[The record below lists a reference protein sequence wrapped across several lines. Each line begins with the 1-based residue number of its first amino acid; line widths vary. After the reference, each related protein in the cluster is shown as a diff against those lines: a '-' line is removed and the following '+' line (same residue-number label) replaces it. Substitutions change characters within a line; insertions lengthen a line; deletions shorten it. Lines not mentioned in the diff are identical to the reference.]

1 MAHLFIIAGHGAGDP
16 GATGNGYQEAER
28 VRALAAKIGAYGG
41 GDVTIA
47 DTSRNWYAD
56 NGISSLSISKGWQI
70 LELHMD
76 SSSATSARGGHVIIK
91 TGLAADAYDK
101 ALAVYISSVFPGRSQ
116 TLVGRND
123 LANPKRA
130 AAKGYG
136 YRLVEC
142 GFISNAQ
149 DVQIFN
155 SRIDEIAEGILQCFG
170 INTAAGNPEESEPEN
185 SGDKMSLKIDG
196 SFGPSTVQRT
206 QEFLGVSVDG
216 VVSNQPT
223 SNKKYLSAAYT
234 GCWEF
239 KSSGYN
245 AGSNMIRALQKLIG
259 AGQDGWFGRES
270 VMKFQAFLGVA
281 QDGSM
286 GPDTVKAWQRYLNEH

>member
-1 MAHLFIIAGHGAGDP
+1 MTHLLIIAGHGAGDP

-28 VRALAAKIGAYGG
+28 VRVLADKIGAYGG
-41 GDVTIA
+41 SDVTIA

-56 NGISSLSISKGWQI
+56 NGISSLSISKDWQI

-91 TGLAADAYDK
+91 AGLAADAYDE
-101 ALAVYISSVFPGRSQ
+101 ALTAYISSVFPGRSQ

-136 YRLVEC
+136 YRLMEC

-155 SRIDEIAEGILQCFG
+155 SRMDEIAKGILQCFG
-170 INTAAGNPEESEPEN
+170 ISTSAGKPEN
-185 SGDKMSLKIDG
+185 SGDKMILEMDG
-196 SFGPSTVQRT
+196 SFGPSTVRRT
-206 QEFLGVSVDG
+206 QEFLGVAVDG
-216 VVSNQPT
+216 VVSNQPA
-223 SNKKYLSAAYT
+223 SNKKYLYSAYD

-239 KSSGYN
+239 KSSGYSE
-245 AGSNMIRALQKLIG
+245 GSDMARALQKLIG

>member
-56 NGISSLSISKGWQI
+56 NGISSLSIPKDWQI

-101 ALAVYISSVFPGRSQ
+101 ALAAYISSVFPGRSQ

-136 YRLVEC
+136 YRLMEC

-155 SRIDEIAEGILQCFG
+155 SRMDEIAKGILQCFG
-170 INTAAGNPEESEPEN
+170 INTAAGKPTESEPEN
-185 SGDKMSLKIDG
+185 SGDKMILESDG
-196 SFGPSTVQRT
+196 SFGPSTVRRT

-216 VVSNQPT
+216 VISNQPA

>member
-1 MAHLFIIAGHGAGDP
+1 MAHVFIIAGHGAGDP
-16 GATGNGYQEAER
+16 GAAGNGYQEAER

-56 NGISSLSISKGWQI
+56 NGISSLSIPKDWQI

-91 TGLAADAYDK
+91 AGLAADDYDK
-101 ALAVYISSVFPGRSQ
+101 ALAAYISSVFPGRSQ
-116 TLVGRND
+116 TLVDRND

-136 YRLVEC
+136 YRLMEC

-155 SRIDEIAEGILQCFG
+155 SRMDEIAKGILQCFG
-170 INTAAGNPEESEPEN
+170 ISTSAGKPEESKPEN
-185 SGDKMSLKIDG
+185 SGDKMILEMDG
-196 SFGPSTVQRT
+196 SFGPSTVRRT

-216 VVSNQPT
+216 VVSNQPV

-245 AGSNMIRALQKLIG
+245 VGSNMVRALQKLIG

-270 VMKFQAFLGVA
+270 VMKFQAFLGIA